1 MARFVT
7 TTTADDK
14 EIRVNMDNVRCLYL
28 GRSGLTEIVFDGE
41 HQVAVKGQN
50 GNSCL
55 ENAGSALD
63 REGILSCRRVDA
75 AAWPCAIKFT
85 DRPVGSIGGVGLHV
99 GQRIPR
105 HSVSAPSTR
114 VSGGRADLSPW

>member
-41 HQVAVKGQN
+41 HQVAVKDKMET
-50 GNSCL
+50 L
-55 ENAGSALD
+55 ENAGCPSRKSYPRVAMMQSGQDWYDDDGPRSLD
-63 REGILSCRRVDA
+63 
-75 AAWPCAIKFT
+75 
-85 DRPVGSIGGVGLHV
+85 GS
-99 GQRIPR
+99 
-105 HSVSAPSTR
+105 S
-114 VSGGRADLSPW
+114 

>member
-41 HQVAVKGQN
+41 HQVAVTV
-50 GNSCL
+50 L
-55 ENAGSALD
+55 PENH
-63 REGILSCRRVDA
+63 I
-75 AAWPCAIKFT
+75 
-85 DRPVGSIGGVGLHV
+85 
-99 GQRIPR
+99 
-105 HSVSAPSTR
+105 
-114 VSGGRADLSPW
+114 RA

>member
-41 HQVAVKGQN
+41 HQVAVKDRD
-50 GNSCL
+50 SCL
-55 ENAGSALD
+55 ENAGCPS
-63 REGILSCRRVDA
+63 RKSYPRVA
-75 AAWPCAIKFT
+75 MMQSRW
-85 DRPVGSIGGVGLHV
+85 R
-99 GQRIPR
+99 
-105 HSVSAPSTR
+105 
-114 VSGGRADLSPW
+114 

>member
-41 HQVAVKGQN
+41 HQVAVKDKMETLV
-50 GNSCL
+50 SKT
-55 ENAGSALD
+55 
-63 REGILSCRRVDA
+63 
-75 AAWPCAIKFT
+75 PT
-85 DRPVGSIGGVGLHV
+85 
-99 GQRIPR
+99 PR
-105 HSVSAPSTR
+105 
-114 VSGGRADLSPW
+114 